1 MARSQRGPWGGSGLS
16 PLDLGGAVLALGQ
29 GEVSEGRFSREGGG
43 ARGSLWHKMT
53 SSRKLA
59 VFPWVSFI
67 VGDDHTRGHCETD
80 GRGQRGFSTRVLN
93 TPGKDRVGP
102 IPLALWSASWFP
114 LSGRFH
120 RPGPRSIRRDGQ
132 EASVGLSGSASPAA
146 QQHVLGLWPCSLQD
160 GSAGSISQLRVQH
173 PRQGPRERQQTD
185 FRNQPCIL
193 RTGFDS
199 HVIRF

>member
-1 MARSQRGPWGGSGLS
+1 MP
-16 PLDLGGAVLALGQ
+16 ALGQ
-29 GEVSEGRFSREGGG
+29 GEVSDGRFPRGGG
-43 ARGSLWHKMT
+43 ARGSLRHKTT
-53 SSRKLA
+53 SSGNLA

-80 GRGQRGFSTRVLN
+80 GRGQGGFSTRVLN

-102 IPLALWSASWFP
+102 IPLALRSAAGFP
-114 LSGRFH
+114 SGRFH
-120 RPGPRSIRRDGQ
+120 RPGPRSVRRDGRG
-132 EASVGLSGSASPAA
+132 AAVGLSGSASPAA
-146 QQHVLGLWPCSLQD
+146 QQPVLGLRPCSLQD

-199 HVIRF
+199 HVNTILQAVP